1 MITTDSFL
9 SLFPEFSSSIPD
21 ASPPPSVKN
30 VNLALSTDRY
40 IASFEIAEN
49 VNAIVSYVKLDSAI
63 LIADRGHWRLRI
75 LQLENPFSKT
85 IGQLRYSINDDP
97 FFNVVLNSDSSVTN
111 ALGFKSATALGS
123 DPLTGADPIPA
134 KLNIIFSDSTLA
146 YTETQQ
152 PDPPER
158 LRFESFKEAVL
169 NGFKAKQYM
178 ERFAVTE
185 YSQGTIDRIEGL
197 LVAHIA
203 CIVFLSKEDGGNI
216 SGDEQSISWSSGGVN
231 FSTSRIERAQFLRDP
246 YLSRTRYGSEL
257 AFYLRQSGPAIL
269 TLGTDNSSINAGEL
283 E

>member
-1 MITTDSFL
+1 MITADSFL

-49 VNAIVSYVKLDSAI
+49 VNAIVSYVKLDSAN
-63 LIADRGHWRLRI
+63 ADRGHWRLRI

-111 ALGFKSATALGS
+111 VLGFKSATALGS

-169 NGFKAKQYM
+169 GTFKAKQYM
-178 ERFAVTE
+178 ERYAITE

-203 CIVFLSKEDGGNI
+203 CIVFLSKEAGGNI

-231 FSTSRIERAQFLRDP
+231 FSTSRIQRDQFLRDP

-257 AFYLRQSGPAIL
+257 AFYLRKSGPGII
-269 TLGTDNSSINAGEL
+269 TLGSDSASIKPGEL